1 MLLYMNVSGQDVIV
15 SGTNLSANVSSNA
28 YNLPHVKHAQKTV
41 NYTYNNGNYDEY
53 RSISLTRQQVNAR
66 TERSSIV
73 LSNENITNHNTPD
86 RIFNDGTRFQY
97 ITFNDS
103 VRIYDIALGRDKLY
117 MCGFVLQTPVVN
129 ESTVEASIYDTVGFI
144 AEARLNNL
152 FAGVNSISFV
162 KAFHSFRK
170 IMVNEENGEEILYLM
185 GTDRTPA
192 MRVMEH
198 FNFLDPSQSTWR
210 IEPAHKNDLLF
221 IYNSN
226 GTSKLI
232 KTPKRIEE
240 EAFQDFD
247 IANGRLKLVSLF
259 YNEASEEPRIYTPNN
274 TKLSDKLY
282 TRSYKLSNLTQAT
295 GYFNIMWYNNHIAFD
310 ENNTK
315 GIYNVHL
322 NRFSENSDRYCL
334 SFNHYE
340 SDNGYACIAND
351 ILWTPQDYVNQIR
364 GYNSHRIFDGTNSEH
379 RIIFSKLH
387 LIDTITDARLFLIT
401 SNPTN
406 PSFDEINF
414 IGWFYV
420 GNNHNC
426 FSVSYPIFE
435 WDSYILRPNPY
446 VFYCGSYC
454 DELYL
459 NDIDFLGDNYAING
473 GHKLLFRTIGSF
485 GMLNNSFKGLLPFFQ
500 FHPYRDDHQY
510 TNDYGE
516 DERHCMSSESYTYY
530 LKPYPIDY
538 CFDDPD
544 NNIVIQN
551 YSPSGTKITTGRRF
565 YGSSIG
571 NCKSNILINNN

>member
-144 AEARLNNL
+144 AEASLNNL

-232 KTPKRIEE
+232 KTLKKIEE
-240 EAFQDFD
+240 ESFQDFD
-247 IANGRLKLVSLF
+247 ISNNRLNLMSLKF
-259 YNEASEEPRIYTPNN
+259 DDNSVQTRIYTPNSIE
-274 TKLSDKLY
+274 LSRKLY
-282 TRSYKLSNLTQAT
+282 TRSFTLPILTQST
-295 GYFNIMWYNNHIAFD
+295 GYFDIVWYDHNHIPFD
-310 ENNTK
+310 EGNMK

-322 NRFSENSDRYCL
+322 NRLDNTSNRYFL

-340 SDNGYACIAND
+340 SDNGYSCIVND
-351 ILWTPQDYVNQIR
+351 IEWSFYSNANIFT
-364 GYNSHRIFDGTNSEH
+364 GYNSYRVFDFTDNEH
-379 RIIFSKLH
+379 RIISAKPH
-387 LIDTITDARLFLIT
+387 YATNYGPIDTKILVIASNPDNPLFDDILFLPALFLPSDHN
-401 SNPTN
+401 SNFF
-406 PSFDEINF
+406 SYASHQDLCFFD
-414 IGWFYV
+414 
-420 GNNHNC
+420 
-426 FSVSYPIFE
+426 IFRP
-435 WDSYILRPNPY
+435 DPYI
-446 VFYCGSYC
+446 FFGSTFC
-454 DELYL
+454 NELHISNIDYL
-459 NDIDFLGDNYAING
+459 NNKVFNNSIDYP
-473 GHKLLFRTIGSF
+473 LFRTIGSF
-485 GMLNNSFKGLLPFFQ
+485 GSNLRNHMLPFFQ
-500 FHPYRDDHQY
+500 FTPYKYYHNNSYSVDCMDLYNNECY
-510 TNDYGE
+510 T
-516 DERHCMSSESYTYY
+516 
-530 LKPYPIDY
+530 KPYPIDY
-538 CFDDPD
+538 CVDAPED
-544 NNIVIQN
+544 NINVQN
-551 YSPSGTKITTGRRF
+551 YSPNNVNYTIGRRIV
-565 YGSSIG
+565 SKSIG
-571 NCKSNILINNN
+571 NCDSNILKY